1 MKKNDNVALSMFI
14 LVKRNMRIYLVD
26 KMNVFFSVLAPLIV
40 LLLYILFL
48 GNMQVDSVMSM
59 PEFAASGLKRAD
71 VQTLINN
78 WMISGVMGVSCITVA
93 INANVCMVRDREDGI
108 RNDMLASP
116 IKRWVIYVS
125 YIISTLII
133 TFCIC
138 LIVLLFS
145 LVYLACTGGFFLGFI
160 DVLAILGITVLA
172 CAASSLFVVLLCSA
186 IKTVSSLSAVNG
198 VFSTVIGFLIGAY
211 LPFSM
216 LPIGIQY
223 LGCFVPGTYSTG
235 LFKYFFMRGIV
246 ADFSSKIPPE
256 SGLVEQ
262 LTSQF
267 SLELDFFG
275 MKVSAGWMA
284 FAVVMSVLL
293 FAGIVL
299 LLYTNKKTNL
309 FTSEKR
315 KKKKND
321 AN

>member
-1 MKKNDNVALSMFI
+1 MYI
-14 LVKRNMRIYLVD
+14 LVKRNMKIYLKD

-48 GNMQVDSVMSM
+48 GKMQVDSVMQM
-59 PEFAASGLKRAD
+59 PEFATSGLTRAD
-71 VQTLINN
+71 IQALINN
-78 WMISGVMGVSCITVA
+78 WMISGVLGVSCITVA
-93 INANVCMVRDREDGI
+93 INASVCMVRDKEDGA

-116 IKRWVIYVS
+116 IKRWVIYIS
-125 YIISTLII
+125 YIISAFII

-138 LIVLLFS
+138 VIVLAIS
-145 LVYLACTGGFFLGFI
+145 LVYLACTSGFFLTFV
-160 DVLAILGITVLA
+160 DVLAILGITVLG
-172 CAASSLFVVLLCSA
+172 CISSSFFVVLLCGG
-186 IKTVSSLSAVNG
+186 IKSVSSLSAVNG
-198 VFSTVIGFLIGAY
+198 VFSTIIGFLIGAY

-216 LPIGIQY
+216 LPKAIQY
-223 LGCFVPGTYSTG
+223 VGCFVPGTYSTG

-246 ADFSSKIPPE
+246 ADFSAKIPPE

-262 LTSQF
+262 LMSQF

-275 MKVSAGWMA
+275 MKVPVGWMV
-284 FAVVMSVLL
+284 FAVVLSILI

-309 FTSEKR
+309 FTADQHKKH

-321 AN
+321 AK